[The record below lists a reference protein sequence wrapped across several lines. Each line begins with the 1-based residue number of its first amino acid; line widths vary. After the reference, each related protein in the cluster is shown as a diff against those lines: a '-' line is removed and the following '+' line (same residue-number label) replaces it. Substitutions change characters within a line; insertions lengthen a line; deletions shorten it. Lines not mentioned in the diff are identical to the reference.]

1 MPEVDISLGQSYGR
15 KIGFCIGSTVIDRA
29 SSIRCLAKS
38 KHAVPVQVLVT
49 FDKGKVICQVD
60 ARYAVEA
67 ILNCSPELNYKS
79 DVEFSVYALDHL
91 EADEL
96 FVGLGFLSSLSS
108 QSIPGPSKSFPTE
121 TIWLNGRVVETGLQR
136 SLEIRLRLQA
146 VPSSTSSKVHNEA
159 LPPSLILD
167 NSSSDQSDSTSFFD
181 SAYSSANLA
190 TLPNPESDLYP
201 SPVPLSSRFTDPPS
215 ESLEFDSIYP
225 QDNTQNDYPAAPFSE
240 PYSMEPPSSNI
251 HPATDPVCPST
262 SIAESISNAASKK
275 KRKRE
280 ASAVPFNASNLSVPS
295 EREHVQDFIK
305 EQVRIA
311 RARIEKRLP
320 TIRGKDRI
328 EEQLSNSLR
337 EGKIPPYCQNCGAIK
352 TANWR
357 NANFMNT
364 TIMLCNACG
373 IYWTTRHSMRPKSL
387 WSTYKN
393 LEVEKPSE
401 LDSFAQLEI
410 AVYKLSQQKKPLIP
424 VFRQLETAGRHS
436 PLPKVNPKSSGSA
449 TESRTSSTNVGLE
462 ERPPASLL
470 NNDLRRIQSSPITKT
485 TNENVRESLRE
496 PLSEIG
502 TNSSWLVLP
511 SAANDNIQ
519 RSNSEKLMSS
529 NPNKENENRLP
540 KQHLRQV
547 IRKPDEDAEPTL
559 PVCDLDKD
567 VDDQLESLFK
577 TPPKPKK
584 AKQSP
589 SPWRSELFLSDLD
602 QITLTPE
609 IKPKFD
615 LSKALA
621 AAVKADNKENSPHLP
636 ENTES
641 VELFPEFMQSPLADA
656 DERRTISLT
665 TDLAMPSSPPMAPI
679 DRFIS

>member
-1 MPEVDISLGQSYGR
+1 MEERLDSVLVVPLRVIYS
-15 KIGFCIGSTVIDRA
+15 IDRA

-38 KHAVPVQVLVT
+38 KHAVPVQVLIA
-49 FDKGKVICQVD
+49 FDKEKIVCQVD
-60 ARYAVEA
+60 ARHAVEA
-67 ILNCSPELNYKS
+67 ILNCSPELNCKS
-79 DVEFSVYALDHL
+79 DQEFSVYALDHL

-108 QSIPGPSKSFPTE
+108 QSIPFPPKNLSPE
-121 TIWLNGRVVETGLQR
+121 TVWLNGKVVETGLQR
-136 SLEIRLRLQA
+136 SLEIHLRLQA
-146 VPSSTSSKVHNEA
+146 VSPASVTKVHNES

-167 NSSSDQSDSTSFFD
+167 NSSSDQSDSASFFD

-190 TLPNPESDLYP
+190 TLPNHETDFYP

-215 ESLEFDSIYP
+215 ESLDFDSIYQQNNP
-225 QDNTQNDYPAAPFSE
+225 QNDYSTAPFSE
-240 PYSMEPPSSNI
+240 PYGMEPPSSNI

-262 SIAESISNAASKK
+262 SITESISNAVSKK
-275 KRKRE
+275 KRKRDPNPRN
-280 ASAVPFNASNLSVPS
+280 AFNPTDPSVLP

-320 TIRGKDRI
+320 AIRGKDRI
-328 EEQLSNSLR
+328 EEQLTNSLR

-357 NANFMNT
+357 NANFMNS

-373 IYWTTRHSMRPKSL
+373 IYWTTRHSMRPKTL
-387 WSTYKN
+387 WSTYKS

-410 AVYKLSQQKKPLIP
+410 AVYKLSQQRKPLIS

-436 PLPKVNPKSSGSA
+436 PLPEVPSKSSGPTCDSKNA
-449 TESRTSSTNVGLE
+449 SNNIRLQGSQGADLANEGL
-462 ERPPASLL
+462 RQ
-470 NNDLRRIQSSPITKT
+470 IQSSPVVKTK
-485 TNENVRESLRE
+485 NKNFHESLRE

-511 SAANDNIQ
+511 SSTNENI
-519 RSNSEKLMSS
+519 RRLEPEKITSN
-529 NPNKENENRLP
+529 NPNKENENHLP
-540 KQHLRQV
+540 KQCVKQI

-577 TPPKPKK
+577 TPPKPKRN
-584 AKQSP
+584 KQSP
-589 SPWRSELFLSDLD
+589 SPWRSELFVSDLG
-602 QITLTPE
+602 QTNLTPE
-609 IKPKFD
+609 FKLKFD
-615 LSKALA
+615 LTKALS
-621 AAVKADNKENSPHLP
+621 AAVRSDNKENSPHLP
-636 ENTES
+636 ENSES
-641 VELFPEFMQSPLADA
+641 VELFPEFMQSPLVDA
-656 DERRTISLT
+656 DERRTVSLAA
-665 TDLAMPSSPPMAPI
+665 DLAMPSSPPMAPI
-679 DRFIS
+679 DRFIT

>member
-1 MPEVDISLGQSYGR
+1 MEERLGSVLVVPLRVIY
-15 KIGFCIGSTVIDRA
+15 SIDRA

-38 KHAVPVQVLVT
+38 RHAVPVQVLIT
-49 FDKGKVICQVD
+49 FDKGKIICQVD
-60 ARYAVEA
+60 ARHAVEA
-67 ILNCSPELNYKS
+67 ILNCSPELNCKS
-79 DVEFSVYALDHL
+79 DQEFSVYALDHL

-108 QSIPGPSKSFPTE
+108 QSIPGPPKNLSPE
-121 TIWLNGRVVETGLQR
+121 TVWLNGKVVETGLQR
-136 SLEIRLRLQA
+136 SLEIHLRLQA
-146 VPSSTSSKVHNEA
+146 VPSTTNSKVHNEA

-167 NSSSDQSDSTSFFD
+167 NSSSDQSDSASFFD

-190 TLPNPESDLYP
+190 TIPNPESDLYP

-215 ESLEFDSIYP
+215 EGLDFDSIYP
-225 QDNTQNDYPAAPFSE
+225 HSNNQNDYSTAPFSE
-240 PYSMEPPSSNI
+240 PYGMEPPSSNV

-262 SIAESISNAASKK
+262 SITESISNAVSKK
-275 KRKRE
+275 KRKRD
-280 ASAVPFNASNLSVPS
+280 PTPLCTFNSSDSNVPS

-305 EQVRIA
+305 EQVKIA

-328 EEQLSNSLR
+328 EEQLTNSLR

-373 IYWTTRHSMRPKSL
+373 IYWTTRHSMRPRSL
-387 WSTYKN
+387 WSTYKS
-393 LEVEKPSE
+393 LELEKPSE

-410 AVYKLSQQKKPLIP
+410 AVYKLSQQRKPLIP

-436 PLPKVNPKSSGSA
+436 PLPKVTSKSSGST
-449 TESRTSSTNVGLE
+449 TELKNTSNKIGLQGTRSE
-462 ERPPASLL
+462 NLL
-470 NNDLRRIQSSPITKT
+470 NNDLRQIQSSPVVKT
-485 TNENVRESLRE
+485 TNNNVRESSRE

-502 TNSSWLVLP
+502 TNSTWLVLP
-511 SAANDNIQ
+511 SSASDDI
-519 RSNSEKLMSS
+519 RRPEPEKVMSS

-540 KQHLRQV
+540 KQYMKQV

-559 PVCDLDKD
+559 PVCDLEKD

-577 TPPKPKK
+577 TPPKPKR

-589 SPWRSELFLSDLD
+589 SPWRSELFVSDLG
-602 QITLTPE
+602 QINLTPE
-609 IKPKFD
+609 FKPKFD
-615 LSKALA
+615 LTKALS
-621 AAVKADNKENSPHLP
+621 AAVRSDNKENSPHLP
-636 ENTES
+636 ENTETA
-641 VELFPEFMQSPLADA
+641 ELFPEFMQSPLVDA
-656 DERRTISLT
+656 DERRTVSLA